1 MSEAMKFP
9 GQLVFGLDIGTRS
22 IVGTV
27 GYMEKDHFVVVAQ
40 KVREHETRA
49 MLDGQIHDIGAVGEV
64 IRDVTD
70 ELEKE
75 LDITL
80 SQVCIAAA
88 GRVLQ
93 TVTTSVEIDLEGE
106 KLITKEDIFALDS
119 YGIEKAYEEFQKEV
133 FQRYLEKY
141 GITKDQV
148 VTMFDD
154 EDAVESFEDE
164 SDRCFA
170 DDMEALGICVEDNEI
185 VFEDKVDS
193 DGWELRDLLEELG
206 WDCSFE
212 GEQWKFETNGVYFI
226 R

>member
-1 MSEAMKFP
+1 MQRADSK
-9 GQLVFGLDIGTRS
+9 QHKLIYGLDIGTRS

-119 YGIEKAYEEFQKEV
+119 YGIEKAYEEFQKENELDMKFYCV
-133 FQRYLEKY
+133 GYTVMRYYMNHYPMSNLENHKAK
-141 GITKDQV
+141 IIAADLIATFLPDDV
-148 VTMFDD
+148 VDGLYK
-154 EDAVESFEDE
+154 AVELAGLEVANLTLSLLQLWQWQ
-164 SDRCFA
+164 SRRCT
-170 DDMEALGICVEDNEI
+170 GC
-185 VFEDKVDS
+185 
-193 DGWELRDLLEELG
+193 
-206 WDCSFE
+206 
-212 GEQWKFETNGVYFI
+212 
-226 R
+226 

>member
-1 MSEAMKFP
+1 MQRADSK
-9 GQLVFGLDIGTRS
+9 QHKLIYGLDIGTRS

-119 YGIEKAYEEFQKEV
+119 YGIEKAYEEFQKENELLQELPEV
-133 FQRYLEKY
+133 FCQETFPSGINAYLLY
-141 GITKDQV
+141 PFNFT
-148 VTMFDD
+148 TMLP
-154 EDAVESFEDE
+154 VGGT
-164 SDRCFA
+164 RHR
-170 DDMEALGICVEDNEI
+170 L
-185 VFEDKVDS
+185 
-193 DGWELRDLLEELG
+193 LR
-206 WDCSFE
+206 
-212 GEQWKFETNGVYFI
+212 
-226 R
+226 